1 MKTYYEKEKEKKI
14 NRGLKLEIRNQVRR
28 WRMKIMLK
36 IDCKIGLRDM
46 RILGRKMDDILAF
59 LGLFHVIFYLF
70 LVMDFNLTNLIF
82 SAILEPNLL
91 TNYL

>member
-14 NRGLKLEIRNQVRR
+14 NRELKLEIRNQVRR

-36 IDCKIGLRDM
+36 IGYKIGLRDM
-46 RILGRKMDDILAF
+46 RILGRKMDDILVF
-59 LGLFHVIFYLF
+59 LGLFLM
-70 LVMDFNLTNLIF
+70 MDFNLTNFIF
-82 SAILEPNLL
+82 STILEPNLL